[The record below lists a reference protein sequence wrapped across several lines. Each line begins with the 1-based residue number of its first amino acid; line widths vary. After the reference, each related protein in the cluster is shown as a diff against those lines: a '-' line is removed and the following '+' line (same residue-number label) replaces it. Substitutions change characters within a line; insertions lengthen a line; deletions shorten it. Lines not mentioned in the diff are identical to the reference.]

1 MIMYESN
8 NPDRFTSSLYF
19 KFCDECGST
28 NIKVDR
34 VIEKKKDKKTTPI
47 PSEKG

>member
-1 MIMYESN
+1 MTMYESN
-8 NPDRFTSSLYF
+8 DIHRFTQ
-19 KFCDECGST
+19 CDECGST